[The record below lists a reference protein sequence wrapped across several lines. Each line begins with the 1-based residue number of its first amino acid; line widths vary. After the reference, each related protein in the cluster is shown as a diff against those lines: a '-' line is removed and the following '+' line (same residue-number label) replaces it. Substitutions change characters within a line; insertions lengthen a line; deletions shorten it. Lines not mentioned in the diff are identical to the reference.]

1 MKSYRYTLSFL
12 TLFCNLS
19 LAQDITCSSPEVL
32 DALNKKVHDAT
43 LIRNTKL
50 PPKSILDVSVSFS
63 HVTDSVARGGRL
75 TCWAYVDLKIDSN
88 IGKLLVGED
97 LKYSKTAWETAADY
111 LPNIYSQP
119 VDESKK
125 MLTVKGFRYNV
136 YTSSDGALKNIEI
149 DGNDQISRSIY
160 AVAWFQQNI
169 DDVKAEIT
177 QNEYL
182 EAYSLFT
189 SKDRD
194 INEIYNNFPAIIQE
208 RLRNDMRK
216 WIKEKNDKCGKIESL
231 SHNDVSTTEKIN
243 VYKCQTEMTEKQIEV
258 LTQ

>member
-19 LAQDITCSSPEVL
+19 LAQDITCASPEVL
-32 DALNKKVHDAT
+32 DTLNANVHDAA

-63 HVTDSVARGGRL
+63 HISDSVARDGWL
-75 TCWAYVDLKIDSN
+75 PCWAYGELEIDSYL
-88 IGKLLVGED
+88 GELLVGED
-97 LKYSKTAWETAADY
+97 LKFSKAAKETAADY

-119 VDESKK
+119 VDESRKV
-125 MLTVKGFRYNV
+125 LTVKGFHYNI
-136 YTSSDGALKNIEI
+136 YMTPDGALKNIKL
-149 DGNDQISRSIY
+149 DGNDQVSLSIY
-160 AVAWFQQNI
+160 GVAWFKQNI
-169 DDVKAEIT
+169 DDVKAEIA
-177 QNEYL
+177 QNSYID
-182 EAYSLFT
+182 AYSNFT
-189 SKDRD
+189 NKDRD
-194 INEIYNNFPAIIQE
+194 INEIYNHLPSLIQE
-208 RLRNDMRK
+208 RVRGDMRQ